1 MILVLIL
8 ALCLV
13 PIALL
18 VVDLARL
25 TGGSGR
31 ESADRFA
38 GTARGPLRPDVHE
51 PADAGSALE
60 NIPAI
65 EERRVAQM
73 PFVGVDRRKT
83 AALPAAA
90 PVRRPLGV
98 PAELEAETLRALV
111 DAAASGDGRRR
122 HLAPVATPPA
132 DVQAARS
139 A

>member
-1 MILVLIL
+1 MILILIL
-8 ALCLV
+8 ALCLI

-18 VVDLARL
+18 VFDLARL

-31 ESADRFA
+31 ESTDRFA
-38 GTARGPLRPDVHE
+38 GAARGPARVDGHE
-51 PADAGSALE
+51 KGAVEAALE
-60 NIPAI
+60 TIPTM
-65 EERRVAQM
+65 EERRVTQM

-83 AALPAAA
+83 ASLPAAA

-98 PAELEAETLRALV
+98 PAELEAATLQAIV
-111 DAAASGDGRRR
+111 DAAAAGEGRRR
-122 HLAPVATPPA
+122 HLAPVATAPA